1 MSEVLLMKKYI
12 KPEMNA
18 ELLELV
24 DVIETS
30 TEPDSSARLLKTT
43 VNGNKGTSYGSQEMS
58 VFD

>member
-1 MSEVLLMKKYI
+1 MKKYI

-30 TEPDSSARLLKTT
+30 TTPDSSGRLLKTT
-43 VNGNKGTSYGSQEMS
+43 VNGNKGTSYGSKEMS

>member
-1 MSEVLLMKKYI
+1 MKKYI

-30 TEPDSSARLLKTT
+30 TEPNPSARMLKTI
-43 VNGNKGTSYGSQEMS
+43 VNGNEGTDYGSQEMS